1 MYNGPMYVCICNRL
15 RESELRSLAEEGL
28 GFEDIQ
34 ALTNC
39 AAVCGSCREF
49 AEDLV
54 SQVQRARPV
63 SVVLPLMVTP

>member
-1 MYNGPMYVCICNRL
+1 MYVCICNRL
-15 RESELRSLAEEGL
+15 REGELRSLAEEGL

-39 AAVCGSCREF
+39 GTVCGSCQEF

-54 SQVQRARPV
+54 SQVHRTRPV
-63 SVVLPLMVTP
+63 SAVLPLAVSS